1 MPAEYELPH
10 LGGKLMSTQVSAL
23 LIRELSEGVFQQ
35 ADRLPSEVELSER
48 LGVSRTVI
56 RDALSDLERE
66 GLIERVR
73 GIGTVINREIV
84 NLTSRLDLKFE
95 YNELIRAAGY
105 TPHSD
110 SISLR
115 VEYADEELA
124 EKLQIDVG
132 AGVIVCEKRVLAGSI
147 PVIYSVD
154 YLALS
159 LFDGMSY
166 ADIDWSEPIFDIL
179 DRHCGLIVV
188 TDIARVSATNATP
201 AIRQK
206 LGVPDGDAAGRGELF
221 GGAGNGGS
229 AGGSFATA
237 AWAGFDAPV
246 AVEHVRAKAGIDIG
260 DTLIG
265 MHLCEVTVPVR
276 IQVKRIGEANVVCA
290 RTRPKFIGGARAHYD
305 EDLL

>member
-1 MPAEYELPH
+1 
-10 LGGKLMSTQVSAL
+10 MSTQVSAL
-23 LIRELSEGVFQQ
+23 LIRELSEGVFRQ

-48 LGVSRTVI
+48 LSVSRTVI

-73 GIGTVINREIV
+73 GIGTVINRDIV

-105 TPHSD
+105 VPHSD

-115 VEYADEELA
+115 VEYADEDLA

-132 AGVIVCEKRVLAGSI
+132 AGVIVCEKRVLAGKI

-206 LGVPDGDAAGRGELF
+206 LEVPDGEALLLLDEV
-221 GGAGNGGS
+221 
-229 AGGSFATA
+229 
-237 AWAGFDAPV
+237 GFCKLSRPV
-246 AVEHVRAKAGIDIG
+246 LRSLEFYTNFFDFTMLRK
-260 DTLIG
+260 
-265 MHLCEVTVPVR
+265 
-276 IQVKRIGEANVVCA
+276 
-290 RTRPKFIGGARAHYD
+290 KF
-305 EDLL
+305 